1 MLSGGLVNS
10 LISRLVDKSNGR
22 LVKKSNRGI
31 VDQSGLENFW
41 SAEDGL

>member
-31 VDQSGLENFW
+31 VDQPRFEILW
-41 SAEDGL
+41 RAKT

>member
-10 LISRLVDKSNGR
+10 LISRLVDKSNGP

-31 VDQSGLENFW
+31 VDQSRFEILW
-41 SAEDGL
+41 RAKT